1 MKFKIQHAPDDYIK
15 KTHSYI
21 RAKENEAGREHDW
34 PEIAGTEEEAQA
46 EADDEMCRLFHARMG
61 RCVAEPGDYEE
72 STDDDLLDKIGFP
85 RPDVVARLKPE
96 TATKTGMISEWKR
109 FSPVNE
115 YKCNDGSVTNFPTG
129 RSIWLDIVFDS
140 KFVWPEYT
148 WPEGSL

>member
-1 MKFKIQHAPDDYIK
+1 MHVDTEISPGPSEQLV
-15 KTHSYI
+15 HSVYKNY
-21 RAKENEAGREHDW
+21 RTPANDW

-129 RSIWLDIVFDS
+129 RSI
-140 KFVWPEYT
+140 
-148 WPEGSL
+148 